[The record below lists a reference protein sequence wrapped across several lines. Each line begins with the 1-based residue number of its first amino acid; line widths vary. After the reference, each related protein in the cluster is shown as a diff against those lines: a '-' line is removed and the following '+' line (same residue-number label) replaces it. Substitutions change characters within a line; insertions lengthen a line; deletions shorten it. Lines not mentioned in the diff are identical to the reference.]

1 MGFAKTAR
9 ARRQK
14 SLAIL
19 LKDSEGESCYPR
31 VPGSSPNPDADPLP
45 RPERELH
52 QLREENRLLR
62 EKLAHHEQSEE
73 VLRES
78 ARRFHELAEN
88 IGEIFYNYDVI
99 NDRLLYASRA
109 FERIWGLPL
118 QQVLDTPQSYLKS
131 VHPEDLP
138 AAEGAFKR
146 QLEGQETN
154 VEFRVCR
161 PDGGV
166 RWVHEHAVPLRGQ
179 SGRLERIVGTMQDI
193 TEFKLLEQQFLRVQ
207 RMESLGT
214 LASGIAHD
222 LNNALTPILL
232 SIDILRVQER
242 EAERLQLLDAIAG
255 SAQRGADV
263 VRQVLYFADGVEGRT
278 QDIQPGELLAGLEN
292 RLRETLPTELHLR
305 LEVADG
311 LWQMRGDPGQL
322 QQMLLNLCLNARDAM
337 PAGGRLTLSARNQVL
352 DEFHATPQF
361 QAEPGP
367 YVVLEVSDTGAGMT
381 PEVMAKAF
389 DPFFTTKDPGQGT
402 GLGLATVL
410 AILQRHRGFA
420 RVRSEPGAGSTF
432 SLHLPAQ
439 RQVAPPAPATPPAAA
454 RRGPPRGQGELI
466 LVVEDEDTLRTLAQ
480 RMLEL
485 FGYRV
490 LTAANGAEA
499 IDLFAEHGPEVA
511 AVFTD
516 MMMPVMDGDATIR
529 VLLAGAPA
537 TRVIATSGLDAESM
551 ETKALAA
558 GARCFLPK
566 PYTAEPLLRTLREV
580 LEAP

>member
-1 MGFAKTAR
+1 MR
-9 ARRQK
+9 AENQ
-14 SLAIL
+14 
-19 LKDSEGESCYPR
+19 C
-31 VPGSSPNPDADPLP
+31 
-45 RPERELH
+45 
-52 QLREENRLLR
+52 LRES
-62 EKLAHHEQSEE
+62 LAHHEQSEE

-88 IGEIFYNYDVI
+88 IGEIFYNYDVV

-118 QQVLDTPQSYLKS
+118 QQVLDDPQSYLKS
-131 VHPEDLP
+131 VHPDDLP

-146 QLEGQETN
+146 QLEGQQTN
-154 VEFRVCR
+154 VEFRICR
-161 PDGGV
+161 PDGEV
-166 RWVHEHAVPLRGQ
+166 RWVHEHAVPLRGP

-214 LASGIAHD
+214 LAGGIAHD

-232 SIDILRVQER
+232 SIDILRLQER
-242 EAERLQLLDAIAG
+242 EPGRVQLLDAIAS

-278 QDIQPGELLAGLEN
+278 QEVPPGELLAGLEK
-292 RLRETLPTELHLR
+292 RLRETLPTELQLR
-305 LEVADG
+305 LELADG
-311 LWQMRGDPGQL
+311 LWSMRGDGAQL
-322 QQMLLNLCLNARDAM
+322 RQMLLNLCLNARDAM
-337 PAGGRLTLSARNQVL
+337 PAGGTLTLSARNQVL
-352 DEFHATPQF
+352 DEFHATPQY

-367 YVVLEVSDTGAGMT
+367 YVVLEVGDTGAGMT

-389 DPFFTTKDPGQGT
+389 DPFFTTKEPGQGT

-420 RVRSEPGAGSTF
+420 RVRSKPGAGSTF

-439 RQVAPPAPATPPAAA
+439 STVAPPAPAAPPVAE

-499 IDLFAEHGPEVA
+499 TDLFTEHRSEVA

-516 MMMPVMDGDATIR
+516 MMMPVMDGDAAIR
-529 VLLAGAPA
+529 ALLAQAPA
-537 TRVIATSGLDAESM
+537 TRIIATSGLDAESM
-551 ETKALAA
+551 ETKALTA

-580 LEAP
+580 LEAQ

>member
-1 MGFAKTAR
+1 MGVVPPVSGPSCPSDFDPRPGLELEAELR
-9 ARRQK
+9 ALRAENQRLQE
-14 SLAIL
+14 SLAH
-19 LKDSEGESCYPR
+19 R
-31 VPGSSPNPDADPLP
+31 
-45 RPERELH
+45 
-52 QLREENRLLR
+52 
-62 EKLAHHEQSEE
+62 EQSEE

-88 IGEIFYNYDVI
+88 IGEIFYNYDTV

-118 QQVLDTPQSYLKS
+118 QQVFDDPQSYLKS

-146 QLEGQETN
+146 QLQGQETN
-154 VEFRVCR
+154 VEFRICR
-161 PDGGV
+161 PDGEV
-166 RWVHEHAVPLRGQ
+166 RWVHEHAVPLVDKN
-179 SGRLERIVGTMQDI
+179 GRLERIVGTMQDI

-214 LASGIAHD
+214 LAGGIAHD

-232 SIDILRVQER
+232 SIDILRLQER
-242 EAERLQLLDAIAG
+242 KPGRLQLLDAIAA

-263 VRQVLYFADGVEGRT
+263 VRQVLFFADGLEGRS
-278 QDIQPGELLAGLEN
+278 QDVSPDALLRGLEK
-292 RLRETLPTELHLR
+292 RLRETLPADLQLCLEL
-305 LEVADG
+305 EDG
-311 LWQMRGDPGQL
+311 LWQVRGDAAQL
-322 QQMLLNLCLNARDAM
+322 RQMLLNLCLNARDAM
-337 PAGGRLTLSARNQVL
+337 PTGGALTLSARNQVL
-352 DEFHATPQF
+352 DEFHATPHY

-367 YVVLEVSDTGAGMT
+367 YVVLEVSDTGTGMT
-381 PEVMAKAF
+381 PEVMAKVF
-389 DPFFTTKDPGQGT
+389 DPFFTTKDPGKGT

-420 RVRSEPGAGSTF
+420 RVRSEPGTGSTF

-439 RQVAPPAPATPPAAA
+439 RTVAAPAAMPDPI
-454 RRGPPRGQGELI
+454 RSGPPRGRGELI

-499 IDLFAEHGPEVA
+499 ADLFAERCEEVA

-516 MMMPVMDGDATIR
+516 MMMPVMDGDAAIR
-529 VLLAGAPA
+529 ALLAQAPA
-537 TRVIATSGLDAESM
+537 TRIIATSGLDAECM
-551 ETKALAA
+551 EAKALAA
-558 GARCFLPK
+558 GACRFLPK
-566 PYTAEPLLRTLREV
+566 PYTAEPLLRTLRE
-580 LEAP
+580 LLDFP

>member
-1 MGFAKTAR
+1 MSA
-9 ARRQK
+9 
-14 SLAIL
+14 
-19 LKDSEGESCYPR
+19 
-31 VPGSSPNPDADPLP
+31 VPPLVSGSSQSSDDVPQPSA
-45 RPERELH
+45 EQE
-52 QLREENRLLR
+52 LLR
-62 EKLAHHEQSEE
+62 LRAENQRLQERLAHHEQSEE

-88 IGEIFYNYDVI
+88 IGEIFYNYDVV

-118 QQVLDTPQSYLKS
+118 QQVLDDPQSYLKS
-131 VHPEDLP
+131 VHPDDLP

-146 QLEGQETN
+146 QLDGQETN

-161 PDGGV
+161 PDGEV
-166 RWVHEHAVPLRGQ
+166 RWVHEHAVPLRGAN
-179 SGRLERIVGTMQDI
+179 GRLERIVGTMQDI

-214 LASGIAHD
+214 LAGGIAHD

-232 SIDILRVQER
+232 SIDILRLQER
-242 EAERLQLLDAIAG
+242 EAGRMQLLDAIAG

-278 QDIQPGELLAGLEN
+278 QDVLPGELLTGLEK
-292 RLRETLPTELHLR
+292 RLRETLPNELQLR
-305 LEVADG
+305 LELADD
-311 LWQMRGDPGQL
+311 LWQVRGDPGQL

-337 PAGGRLTLSARNQVL
+337 PTGGTLTLSARNQVL
-352 DEFHATPQF
+352 DEFHATPQY

-367 YVVLEVSDTGAGMT
+367 YVVLEVGDTGAGMT

-439 RQVAPPAPATPPAAA
+439 RQVAPPAVAAAPAAE

-490 LTAANGAEA
+490 LTAANGVEA
-499 IDLFAEHGPEVA
+499 TDLFAEHRSEVA

-516 MMMPVMDGDATIR
+516 MMMPVMDGDAAIR
-529 VLLAGAPA
+529 ALLAQAPA
-537 TRVIATSGLDAESM
+537 TRIIATSGLDAESM
-551 ETKALAA
+551 ETKALTA

>member
-1 MGFAKTAR
+1 MR
-9 ARRQK
+9 AENQRLQ
-14 SLAIL
+14 
-19 LKDSEGESCYPR
+19 
-31 VPGSSPNPDADPLP
+31 
-45 RPERELH
+45 ER
-52 QLREENRLLR
+52 
-62 EKLAHHEQSEE
+62 LAHHEQSEE

-88 IGEIFYNYDVI
+88 IGEIFYNYDVV

-118 QQVLDTPQSYLKS
+118 QQVLDNPQSYLKS
-131 VHPEDLP
+131 VHPDDLP
-138 AAEGAFKR
+138 AAEGAFKH

-154 VEFRVCR
+154 VEFRICR
-161 PDGGV
+161 PDGEV
-166 RWVHEHAVPLRGQ
+166 RWVHEHAVPLRGPG
-179 SGRLERIVGTMQDI
+179 GRLERIVGTMQDI

-214 LASGIAHD
+214 LAGGIAHD

-232 SIDILRVQER
+232 SIDILRLQES
-242 EAERLQLLDAIAG
+242 EPGRLQLLDAIAG

-278 QDIQPGELLAGLEN
+278 QDILPGELLAGLEK
-292 RLRETLPTELHLR
+292 RLRETLPTELQLR
-305 LEVADG
+305 LEGLDG
-311 LWQMRGDPGQL
+311 LWQVRGDPGQL

-337 PAGGRLTLSARNQVL
+337 PAGGTLTLSARNQVL
-352 DEFHATPQF
+352 EEFHATPQY

-389 DPFFTTKDPGQGT
+389 DPFFTTKERGQGT

-439 RQVAPPAPATPPAAA
+439 RQAAPPAPVAPPAAA
-454 RRGPPRGQGELI
+454 RRGPPRGQGEVI

-499 IDLFAEHGPEVA
+499 IDLFTEHRSEVA

-516 MMMPVMDGDATIR
+516 MMMPVMDGDAAIR
-529 VLLAGAPA
+529 ALLALAPS
-537 TRVIATSGLDAESM
+537 TRIIATSGLDAESM
-551 ETKALAA
+551 ETKALTA

>member
-1 MGFAKTAR
+1 MGSLGDLHGSL
-9 ARRQK
+9 QK

-19 LKDSEGESCYPR
+19 LNDLEDNRCFPR
-31 VPGSSPNPDADPLP
+31 VSGSCQPPEIDPLP
-45 RPERELH
+45 SPEQEL
-52 QLREENRLLR
+52 QRLRVENQRLQER
-62 EKLAHHEQSEE
+62 LADHEQSEE

-118 QQVLDTPQSYLKS
+118 QQVLDAPQSYLKS
-131 VHPEDLP
+131 VHPDDLP

-154 VEFRVCR
+154 VEFRICR
-161 PDGGV
+161 PDGEV
-166 RWVHEHAVPLRGQ
+166 RWVHEHAVPLRAPN
-179 SGRLERIVGTMQDI
+179 GRLERIVGTMQDI

-214 LASGIAHD
+214 LAGGIAHD

-232 SIDILRVQER
+232 SIDILRLQER
-242 EAERLQLLDAIAG
+242 EAGRVQLLDAIAG

-278 QDIQPGELLAGLEN
+278 QDVQPGELLAGLEK
-292 RLRETLPTELHLR
+292 RLRETLTAELHLR
-305 LEVADG
+305 LEVADD
-311 LWQMRGDPGQL
+311 LWQVRGDPGQL

-337 PAGGRLTLSARNQVL
+337 PTGGRLTLSARNQML
-352 DEFHATPQF
+352 DEFHATPQY

-367 YVVLEVSDTGAGMT
+367 YVVLEVGDTGAGMT

-389 DPFFTTKDPGQGT
+389 DPFFTTKAPGQGT

-439 RQVAPPAPATPPAAA
+439 RQVAPPAPVAPPAAA

-490 LTAANGAEA
+490 LTAAHGAEA
-499 IDLFAEHGPEVA
+499 IDLFAEHRPEVA

-516 MMMPVMDGDATIR
+516 MMMPVMDGDAAIR
-529 VLLAGAPA
+529 ALLAHAPG
-537 TRVIATSGLDAESM
+537 TRIIATSGLDAESM
-551 ETKALAA
+551 ETKALTA

-566 PYTAEPLLRTLREV
+566 PYTAESLLRTLREV

>member
-1 MGFAKTAR
+1 MR
-9 ARRQK
+9 AENQ
-14 SLAIL
+14 
-19 LKDSEGESCYPR
+19 C
-31 VPGSSPNPDADPLP
+31 
-45 RPERELH
+45 
-52 QLREENRLLR
+52 LRES
-62 EKLAHHEQSEE
+62 LAHHEQSEE

-88 IGEIFYNYDVI
+88 IGEIFYNYDVV

-118 QQVLDTPQSYLKS
+118 QQVLDDPQSYLKS
-131 VHPEDLP
+131 VHPDDLP

-146 QLEGQETN
+146 QLEGQQTN
-154 VEFRVCR
+154 VEFRICR
-161 PDGGV
+161 PDGEV
-166 RWVHEHAVPLRGQ
+166 RWVHEHAVPLRGP

-214 LASGIAHD
+214 LAGGIAHD

-232 SIDILRVQER
+232 SIDILRLQER
-242 EAERLQLLDAIAG
+242 EPGRVQLLDAIAS

-278 QDIQPGELLAGLEN
+278 QDIQPGELLACLEK
-292 RLRETLPTELHLR
+292 RLRETLPTELQLR
-305 LEVADG
+305 LEVADD
-311 LWQMRGDPGQL
+311 LWQVRGDGAQL
-322 QQMLLNLCLNARDAM
+322 RQMLLNLCLNARDAM
-337 PAGGRLTLSARNQVL
+337 PAGGTLTLSARNQVL
-352 DEFHATPQF
+352 DEFHATPQY

-367 YVVLEVSDTGAGMT
+367 YVVLEVGDTGAGMT

-389 DPFFTTKDPGQGT
+389 DPFFTTKEPGKGT

-439 RQVAPPAPATPPAAA
+439 RQVAPPAPAAPPVAE

-499 IDLFAEHGPEVA
+499 TDLFAEHHTEIA

-516 MMMPVMDGDATIR
+516 MMMPVMDGDAAIR
-529 VLLAGAPA
+529 ALLAHAPG
-537 TRVIATSGLDAESM
+537 TRIIATSGLDAESM
-551 ETKALAA
+551 ETKALTA